1 MYNVR
6 ITPHDHIAL
15 RCNEKQPCAV
25 LCLLM
30 QGLSQLLR
38 QYDWLNLWYFILT
51 LSYPSIKPHN
61 TFCYV
66 WNYSVLYL
74 RLLLLHF
81 EIFNY
86 SH

>member
-1 MYNVR
+1 MYNMR
-6 ITPHDHIAL
+6 IAPRDHITL
-15 RCNEKQPCAV
+15 RCNEKQPRAV

-51 LSYPSIKPHN
+51 LSYSSIKPHN

-66 WNYSVLYL
+66 RNYSVLYL

-81 EIFNY
+81 ENFNY

>member
-1 MYNVR
+1 MYNMRIVPHDR
-6 ITPHDHIAL
+6 ITL
-15 RCNEKQPCAV
+15 RRNENQPRTV

-38 QYDWLNLWYFILT
+38 QYDWLNLWYFVLT
-51 LSYPSIKPHN
+51 LSYSSIMPHN

-66 WNYSVLYL
+66 QNYSVLYL